1 VIGTTRSVRVF
12 VYAAPCDMRK
22 QHDSLAAL
30 VREAMKHDLL
40 RGDYFLFVGRTR
52 KRAKVLFFDGTGLCL
67 LWKRLERNRFA
78 ALWPADPL
86 TEVRLTPVELGLFL
100 EGSELVG
107 RVPLSPPT
115 VSYADRQVVFR

>member
-12 VYAAPCDMRK
+12 VYATPCDMRK

-30 VREAMKHDLL
+30 VRDAMKHDLL
-40 RGDYFLFVGRTR
+40 RGDHFLFIGRTR

-67 LWKRLERNRFA
+67 LWKRLEKGLFA
-78 ALWPADPL
+78 ALW
-86 TEVRLTPVELGLFL
+86 TEDTRTEIRLTQVELALFL
-100 EGSELVG
+100 EGSTLVG

-115 VSYADRQVVFR
+115 VSYGDRKVVFR